1 VQQPYQAATATYRV
15 LGKAAQA
22 AAGGLVGAI
31 GVGFVDGKQWDIDLM
46 APPGQQA
53 KLAHQEKPPTGGSA
67 TAERQG

>member
-22 AAGGLVGAI
+22 AAGGLVGSI
-31 GVGFVDGKQWDIDLM
+31 GVGFVDGQQWDLDLT

-53 KLAHQEKPPTGGSA
+53 TLAHHQEPPTGGAA
-67 TAERQG
+67 TTERQG